1 MERFPKYSQRF
12 IFSGDY
18 IFGKQSYDSSLEPST
33 LTFSTVPFRQIHY
46 AMLDTV
52 CCYIPVSLIQADET
66 SKDYLENVALHPRF
80 DMLKSYFTQHLLVGN
95 PAERI
100 DEAIKDIL
108 HIYAQMD
115 RSSEIRQRIAHVRR
129 LTGDAIAYYP
139 EIRWLLDTSW
149 HPYYVAPL
157 CAENPV
163 RFLVDYVD
171 RDELG
176 LLRPDLIAGKCER
189 TFLLELLFQ
198 MTRYLYIKLRF
209 PKESLSD
216 IIIMQDRT
224 HLQENADSSLAA
236 CRAFLNSMP
245 AAFSHPEALYTRFMD
260 LLHMQTTLDD
270 DPVNLHHDA
279 DVVAAMHLL
288 RIEMDTALGMPA
300 SWSLEIK
307 PEIDMLCEKM
317 TPGIW
322 AFYQQS
328 FLPKLAQQTNSQAI
342 WS

>member
-12 IFSGDY
+12 IFSGEY
-18 IFGKQSYDSSLEPST
+18 IFGKQSYDTNLEPSK
-33 LTFSTVPFRQIHY
+33 LTFSPVPFRQIRY
-46 AMLDTV
+46 SMLDTV
-52 CCYIPVSLIQADET
+52 CCYIPVSLIHADEPHG
-66 SKDYLENVALHPRF
+66 YLDNIALHPRF
-80 DMLKSYFTQHLLVGN
+80 DLLKSYFTQHLLVGN
-95 PAERI
+95 PAEMV
-100 DEAIKDIL
+100 DEAIMEIL
-108 HIYAQMD
+108 RVYAQMD
-115 RSSEIRQRIAHVRR
+115 RSREIMQRTAKVKR
-129 LTGDAIAYYP
+129 LTGDAIAQYA

-163 RFLVDYVD
+163 RFLVDYED

-198 MTRYLYIKLRF
+198 ITRYLYIKLRF

-216 IIIMQDRT
+216 VIIMQDRVY
-224 HLQENADSSLAA
+224 LQENADSALAC
-236 CRAFLNSMP
+236 CRAFLNAIP
-245 AAFSHPEALYTRFMD
+245 HAFPSPEALYTRFMD

-288 RIEMDTALGMPA
+288 RMEMDMAIGIPV

-307 PEIDMLCEKM
+307 PEIDTLCEKM

-328 FLPKLAQQTNSQAI
+328 FLPKLAQQTNTQAI